1 MIRKLLLLSGFALL
15 IIQQYILL
23 VSIKLQFVIFLSGII
38 LLGVPHGAADLLVAT
53 RYAADK
59 KHAFSKLYFFANY
72 LLRIFLFGVVL
83 WAFPLAGNVVFIFF
97 AAYHF
102 GETDLCQFK
111 TNTIAGKLF
120 VISYGLVIL
129 GVIILNHFEEVKPL
143 LLQFDTGAQS
153 GAFIKFISNQ
163 RYVILSFSGL
173 LFFASTFF
181 YFLTNKSAS
190 QIQGQFLVQFALILF
205 ILYNLPMVLGF
216 TFYFILWHSVL
227 SLRNITRYL
236 SKDGLFSTKLIAK
249 QIGLYSL
256 LAMSGIVLFGLTGSM
271 FVSNNTMLV
280 YVFLGLAVLTA
291 PHMQIMQQMYKSIRN
306 NGDVVN
312 EH

>member
-1 MIRKLLLLSGFALL
+1 MIRKILLLTGVVLL
-15 IIQQYILL
+15 IIQQFLVP
-23 VSIKLQFVIFLSGII
+23 VSIQLQFVIFISGII
-38 LLGVPHGAADLLVAT
+38 LLGVPHGAADLLVAS
-53 RYAADK
+53 RYAADQK
-59 KHAFSKLYFFANY
+59 QSFNKLYFFLNY
-72 LLRIFLFGVVL
+72 LFRILLFGVIF

-102 GETDLCQFK
+102 GETDLCEFK
-111 TNTIAGKLF
+111 TNNIAGKVF

-129 GVIILNHFEEVKPL
+129 GVILLNHFDEVKPM
-143 LLQFDTGAQS
+143 LLQFDAGTQT
-153 GAFIKFISNQ
+153 GAFIKFISNR

-173 LFFASTFF
+173 LFFASSFF
-181 YFLTNKSAS
+181 YFLTNKQAT

-205 ILYNLPMVLGF
+205 ILYNLPMLLGF

-236 SKDGLFSTKLIAK
+236 SNDGLFSTRLIVK
-249 QIGLYSL
+249 QIGFYSL

-271 FVSNNTMLV
+271 FLSNNNMLV

-306 NGDVVN
+306 N
-312 EH
+312 H

>member
-1 MIRKLLLLSGFALL
+1 MIRKFLLLSGFALL
-15 IIQQYILL
+15 IIQQYILP
-23 VSIKLQFVIFLSGII
+23 VSIQVQFVIFFSGII
-38 LLGVPHGAADLLVAT
+38 LLGVPHGAADLLVAN
-53 RYAADK
+53 RYAEDK
-59 KHAFSKLYFFANY
+59 KHAFNKVYFFTNY

-83 WAFPLAGNVVFIFF
+83 WFFPIAGNVVFIFF

-111 TNTIAGKLF
+111 TNTITGKLF
-120 VISYGLVIL
+120 VVSYGLVIL
-129 GVIILNHFEEVKPL
+129 GVILLNHFEEVKPL
-143 LLQFDTGAQS
+143 LLQFDAGAQS
-153 GAFIKFISNQ
+153 GAFIKFISTQ

-181 YFLTNKSAS
+181 YFLTNKSTT

-227 SLRNITRYL
+227 SLRNITHYL

-256 LAMSGIVLFGLTGSM
+256 LAMLGVILFGLTGSM
-271 FVSNNTMLV
+271 FVSNNSMLV

-306 NGDVVN
+306 NGGRAN